1 MANAVKWTTYGT
13 YTAAFDA
20 GALKNQ
26 ANAAYVLGNEI
37 DNATGKNRWMDL
49 VADADY
55 ATNPSSGGY
64 IAVYLIPC
72 IDGTNYADG
81 SGSVVPQASLL
92 IATFAL
98 RATTDGQRL
107 AATRILIP
115 PCKFKLLWENQ
126 GGQTTTNTDSLTM
139 ISYRMY
145 NEELQ

>member
-13 YTAAFDA
+13 YTAAF
-20 GALKNQ
+20 GASDLKNI
-26 ANAAYVLGNEI
+26 ATGARVLGSEI

-55 ATNPSSGGY
+55 ATNPSAGGY
-64 IAVYLIPC
+64 MAVYLIPC

-81 SGSVVPQASLL
+81 SASVVPQASLL

-126 GGQTTTNTDSLTM
+126 GGQTTTNTDALTM